1 MQVRKQKLEE
11 GEKDF
16 KTAIMTIFRKFKKII
31 KIKYLKMKTTMS
43 EIKNIGCNYGHT
55 RPPDP
60 PPEKPGCRSGSNS

>member
-1 MQVRKQKLEE
+1 MTQKLEE

-43 EIKNIGCNYGHT
+43 EIKKLYWIGLIAV
-55 RPPDP
+55 
-60 PPEKPGCRSGSNS
+60 